1 MECDNELIHW
11 GVKGQKWGVRR
22 YQNKDGSLTAAG
34 KKRQKENWSED
45 AKTAS
50 ALRKKNIKQ
59 LSNAELRKLN
69 ERIQLENNYNNL
81 TKSKSFVKQV
91 GKESAKEVAKGIAS
105 KAITAAVSAA
115 VVAGVTHY
123 AKGGMNAKEAKV
135 ADFLIDVF
143 KKK

>member
-1 MECDNELIHW
+1 MENELTHW

-34 KKRQKENWSED
+34 KKRQKDWSDD
-45 AKTAS
+45 AKEAS
-50 ALRKKNIKQ
+50 NLKKKK
-59 LSNAELRKLN
+59 LSQMSNSEIRKLN
-69 ERIQLENNYNNL
+69 ERLQLETNYKNL
-81 TKSKSFVKQV
+81 TKSKSFVKDI
-91 GKESAKEVAKGIAS
+91 GKNSAKEVAKGIAS

>member
-1 MECDNELIHW
+1 MENELIHW

-34 KKRQKENWSED
+34 KRRQKNWSED
-45 AKTAS
+45 AIEAS
-50 ALRKKNIKQ
+50 NLKKKKLNQ
-59 LSNAELRKLN
+59 MSNSEIRKLN

-81 TKSKSFVKQV
+81 TKPKSFVKQV

-143 KKK
+143 KSKK